1 MEVKINREI
10 KEYTES
16 FFFGLTLRQCIFSA
30 LACISAVII
39 YFVCKPY
46 FGVNV
51 TSWLCIVGALPFAA
65 LAFVKYNGMTAEKL
79 FIVWVRYMFLIPK
92 KLKYKSYNT
101 YFELMKKNI
110 EERQKEE
117 KLKDE
122 TFYKPI

>member
-30 LACISAVII
+30 LACITAVVV
-39 YFVCKPY
+39 YFIFRPH
-46 FGVNV
+46 FGTSV
-51 TSWLCIVGALPFAA
+51 TSWLCIIGAVPFAA
-65 LAFVKYNGMTAEKL
+65 LAFVRYNGMNAEKL
-79 FIVWVRYMFLIPK
+79 LWVLVRHVFLVPK

-101 YFELMKKNI
+101 YHELMKKTM

-117 KLKDE
+117 KYFDE
-122 TFYKPI
+122 TFYKPL